1 MRMKASHSTCSIQT
15 CRNKELTSSKVIP
28 GVVTPSE
35 VELASRQPLRE
46 SERFDNLFVLFF
58 LLQAGSHNAEILSS
72 GGSHCPWQAIL
83 LKLTCR
89 VLC

>member
-46 SERFDNLFVLFF
+46 SERFDNWFVCFLCYRRGLTMLKFF
-58 LLQAGSHNAEILSS
+58 PAEARTVLGKLSF
-72 GGSHCPWQAIL
+72 
-83 LKLTCR
+83 
-89 VLC
+89 